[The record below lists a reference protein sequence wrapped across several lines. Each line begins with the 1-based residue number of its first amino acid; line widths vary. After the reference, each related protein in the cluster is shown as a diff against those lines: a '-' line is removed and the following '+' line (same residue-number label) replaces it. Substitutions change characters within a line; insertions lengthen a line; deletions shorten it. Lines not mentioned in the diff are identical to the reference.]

1 VTETLN
7 QPWWID
13 LPKAFVVI
21 NVVLN
26 VVLIP
31 GWDET
36 GAAAAMLISEVAFL
50 FVVVP
55 IAART
60 VGGVRWLQT
69 ITGPL
74 IAGAVMIPLLFLL
87 DGVPLVAV
95 AVGSAAYL
103 LVLVLIERLVAPR
116 DVELA
121 TRMARRFLTTE

>member
-1 VTETLN
+1 MIMVWST
-7 QPWWID
+7 
-13 LPKAFVVI
+13 AGVVVI

-26 VVLIP
+26 IVLIP
-31 GWDET
+31 TWDET
-36 GAAAAMLISEVAFL
+36 GAAAAMLASEVAFL

-55 IAART
+55 IAARV
-60 VGGVRWLQT
+60 VGGVRWLAT

-95 AVGSAAYL
+95 VAGSAAYL
-103 LVLVLIERLVAPR
+103 LVLLMVERLVAPR

-121 TRMARRFLTTE
+121 ARMARRWLTASS